1 MTLGASPSVASA
13 ASAEGVGYAALL
25 ECVRSERAE
34 IEGKQRQARA
44 AKGGHGVTAAAA
56 TEDAKGARDRNAM
69 LCGNCGKALKK
80 QLKCCICK
88 SVNYCSKGS
97 HVSITRNGAALQNI
111 LSWTSA
117 MTVDDAHIELHDI
130 WHQKC
135 ISEIYI

>member
-1 MTLGASPSVASA
+1 MIVQEKKEQLVTLGASPSVASA

-56 TEDAKGARDRNAM
+56 TEDAKGEKKKCM

-80 QLKCCICK
+80 LLICSICK
-88 SVNYCSKGS
+88 SVNYCSKECQ
-97 HVSITRNGAALQNI
+97 VSITRNGAAL
-111 LSWTSA
+111 
-117 MTVDDAHIELHDI
+117 
-130 WHQKC
+130 
-135 ISEIYI
+135 EIFCHGLVQ